1 MADNTPDF
9 SLDPTQLVRE
19 ESYTDNRAGMLRVLT
34 PVTASGE
41 VDGARPVQYQGQVQV
56 MSPMG
61 PLPIH
66 FEIEAKDF
74 AEAVA
79 LFGEKAQAGL
89 EQTLKELEEM
99 RRQQQSSIVVPGQGG
114 MGGASGGMGGGFS
127 LR

>member
-1 MADNTPDF
+1 MAQTPDF
-9 SLDPTQLVRE
+9 SLDSSALVRE
-19 ESYTDNRAGMLRVLT
+19 ETYTDNRAGMLRVLT
-34 PVTASGE
+34 PVTANGE
-41 VDGARPVQYQGQVQV
+41 PDLSKPVQYQGQVQV
-56 MSPMG
+56 MTPMG

-66 FEIEAKDF
+66 FEIEATSF
-74 AEAVA
+74 AEAVS

-114 MGGASGGMGGGFS
+114 MGAPTGGMGGFS

>member
-1 MADNTPDF
+1 MAQTPDF
-9 SLDPTQLVRE
+9 SLDASALVRE
-19 ESYTDNRAGMLRVLT
+19 ESFTDNRAGMLRVLT
-34 PVTASGE
+34 PVTA
-41 VDGARPVQYQGQVQV
+41 DGTIDSSRSVQYQGQVQV
-56 MSPMG
+56 MTPMG

-66 FEIEAKDF
+66 FDIEASSF

-99 RRQQQSSIVVPGQGG
+99 RRQQQSAIVVPGQGA
-114 MGGASGGMGGGFS
+114 MGAPTGGMGGGFN